1 MKAEFYLD
9 GEMIELRKNI
19 ICCPRK
25 GEIVT
30 FDGKNFFEVTEV
42 VNDFSAGRFALQV
55 EERPDFEYFRI
66 IEHVEEVE
74 EDNVDTDEYDGDA
87 AEDVA
92 EETDIDDN
100 FEYDDDLDD
109 DYDEE

>member
-9 GEMIELRKNI
+9 GEMIELRRNI
-19 ICCPRK
+19 SCCPGK
-25 GEIVT
+25 GELVT
-30 FDGKNFFEVTEV
+30 FDGENFFEIKEV
-42 VNDFSAGRFALQV
+42 VNDFSAGRFVLQV

-66 IEHVEEVE
+66 IEHVEGAE
-74 EDNVDTDEYDGDA
+74 EDI
-87 AEDVA
+87 EDVTEGVA
-92 EETDIDDN
+92 EEADIDDED

>member
-9 GEMIELRKNI
+9 GEMIELRRNI

-25 GEIVT
+25 GELVT
-30 FDGKNFFEVTEV
+30 FDGENFFEVTEV

-66 IEHVEEVE
+66 IEHVEEAE
-74 EDNVDTDEYDGDA
+74 EDIEDA
-87 AEDVA
+87 AE
-92 EETDIDDN
+92 ESDIDDED

>member
-9 GEMIELRKNI
+9 GEMIELRRNI

-25 GEIVT
+25 GELVT
-30 FDGKNFFEVTEV
+30 FDGENFFEVTEV

-66 IEHVEEVE
+66 IEHVEGAE
-74 EDNVDTDEYDGDA
+74 EDIEDA
-87 AEDVA
+87 TEGVA
-92 EETDIDDN
+92 EEADIDDED

>member
-9 GEMIELRKNI
+9 GEMIELRRNI

-25 GEIVT
+25 GELVT
-30 FDGKNFFEVTEV
+30 FDGENFFEVTEV
-42 VNDFSAGRFALQV
+42 VNDFSAGRFVLQV
-55 EERPDFEYFRI
+55 KERQDFEYFRI
-66 IEHVEEVE
+66 IEHVEGAE
-74 EDNVDTDEYDGDA
+74 EDIEDA
-87 AEDVA
+87 TEGVA
-92 EETDIDDN
+92 EEADIDDED

>member
-9 GEMIELRKNI
+9 GEMIELRRNI

-25 GEIVT
+25 GELVT
-30 FDGKNFFEVTEV
+30 FDGENFFEVTEV

-55 EERPDFEYFRI
+55 EERPDFEYFRKEE
-66 IEHVEEVE
+66 IE
-74 EDNVDTDEYDGDA
+74 DDA
-87 AEDVA
+87 AEEDAAEGAA
-92 EETDIDDN
+92 EEADIDDED

>member
-9 GEMIELRKNI
+9 GEMIELRRNI

-25 GEIVT
+25 GELVT
-30 FDGKNFFEVTEV
+30 FDGENFFEVTEV
-42 VNDFSAGRFALQV
+42 VNDFAAGRFVLLV
-55 EERPDFEYFRI
+55 KERPDFEYFRKEE
-66 IEHVEEVE
+66 IEDDTAEE
-74 EDNVDTDEYDGDA
+74 DA
-87 AEDVA
+87 AEEA
-92 EETDIDDN
+92 DIDDED